1 VSVAEV
7 ARARVAVLSVFL
19 LNGLVFAAW
28 VSRIPA
34 TRDRLGLE
42 PAEVGLV
49 LLALS
54 LGAVLALPS
63 TGAVVQRVGAAR
75 TVRGA
80 AVVCTLGLVLVGL
93 ADAVP
98 LLVVGLF
105 LMGFGSGSWDVAMNV
120 EGAEVER
127 RLERHVMPHFH
138 ASWSVGSVVGS
149 LLGALLVYL
158 HVATVVHL
166 VVTAVV
172 VLVLAQVACTSF
184 LPAGAPQEQAEP
196 RESALSAWREPR
208 VLAIGLLVLTFAFTE
223 GTANDWLSLAVIDGF
238 DVRPALGVLTFG
250 FFVTAMTVGRLA
262 GTKLLDRYGPVR
274 ALRATAFTAVIGL
287 LLVVLGP
294 NLPVAVLGAVV
305 WGLGAS
311 LGFPVGMSAA
321 ADDPRRAAVRVSAVA
336 SIGYTAFLAGPPA
349 VGFLAQQ
356 VGVRESLWL
365 VLAVL
370 VLALF
375 LAPATAPRA
384 PAAGA
389 APEDAAGAPRRQP
402 MEAGAPSDHEGSQ

>member
-1 VSVAEV
+1 MTSPEVSR
-7 ARARVAVLSVFL
+7 ARAAVLAVFL

-28 VSRIPA
+28 VSRIPS

-49 LLALS
+49 LLAVS

-63 TGAVVQRVGAAR
+63 TGAVVQRVGAAT
-75 TVRGA
+75 TVRAG
-80 AVVCTLGLVLVGL
+80 AVVCTVGL
-93 ADAVP
+93 ALAGIADRVP

-127 RLERHVMPHFH
+127 RLDRHVMPHFH

-149 LLGALLVYL
+149 LAGALLVYL

-166 VVTAVV
+166 VVVAAV
-172 VLVLAQVACTSF
+172 VLVLAQVGCTWF
-184 LPAGAPQEQAEP
+184 LPAGSAHEQEATP

-250 FFVTAMTVGRLA
+250 FFVTAMTIGRVA
-262 GTKLLDRYGPVR
+262 GTKLLDRYGTVR
-274 ALRATAFTAVIGL
+274 VLRATALAAVVGL

-294 NLPVAVLGAVV
+294 NLPVAMVGAVI

-321 ADDPRRAAVRVSAVA
+321 ADDPARAAVRVSVVA

-349 VGFLAQQ
+349 VGFLAQH
-356 VGVRESLWL
+356 VGVRDSLWL

-370 VLALF
+370 LLALF
-375 LAPATAPRA
+375 LAPATAPR
-384 PAAGA
+384 G
-389 APEDAAGAPRRQP
+389 DAAVAPRRQP
-402 MEAGAPSDHEGSQ
+402 KAAGAPNGHEGMQ

>member
-1 VSVAEV
+1 MT
-7 ARARVAVLSVFL
+7 ARAVSRARAAVLAVFL

-28 VSRIPA
+28 VSRIPS

-49 LLALS
+49 LLAVS
-54 LGAVLALPS
+54 VGAVLALPS
-63 TGAVVQRVGAAR
+63 TGAVVQRVGAAT
-75 TVRGA
+75 TVRAA
-80 AVVCTLGLVLVGL
+80 AVICTLGLALAGL
-93 ADAVP
+93 AGGVP

-158 HVATVVHL
+158 HVATAVHL

-172 VLVLAQVACTSF
+172 VLVLAQLGVTGF
-184 LPAGAPQEQAEP
+184 LPAGAREQQAAAP
-196 RESALSAWREPR
+196 RQSALSAWREPR

-238 DVRPALGVLTFG
+238 GVRPALGVLTFG
-250 FFVTAMTVGRLA
+250 FFVTAMTIGRIA
-262 GTKLLDRYGPVR
+262 GTRLLDRHGPVR
-274 ALRATAFTAVIGL
+274 VLRATALAAVVGL

-294 NLPVAVLGAVV
+294 NLAVAMAGAVV

-311 LGFPVGMSAA
+311 LGFPLGMSAA
-321 ADDPRRAAVRVSAVA
+321 ADDPARAAVRVSVVA
-336 SIGYTAFLAGPPA
+336 SIGYTAFLAGPPL
-349 VGFLAQQ
+349 VGFVAQH
-356 VGVRESLWL
+356 VGVRDSLWL

-375 LAPATAPRA
+375 LAPATAPRG
-384 PAAGA
+384 AGA
-389 APEDAAGAPRRQP
+389 RAPRRHP
-402 MEAGAPSDHEGSQ
+402 VAAGTPIDPEERQ

>member
-1 VSVAEV
+1 MTAREVS
-7 ARARVAVLSVFL
+7 RARVAVLTVFL

-34 TRDRLGLE
+34 TRDRLHLSN
-42 PAEVGLV
+42 AEVGLV
-49 LLALS
+49 LLAVS

-63 TGAVVQRVGAAR
+63 TGAVVQRVGAAT
-75 TVRGA
+75 TVRAGA
-80 AVVCTLGLVLVGL
+80 VLCTLGLALVGL
-93 ADAVP
+93 ADRVP

-127 RLERHVMPHFH
+127 RLDRHVMPHFH
-138 ASWSVGSVVGS
+138 ASWSVGSVAGS

-166 VVTAVV
+166 LVAAVV
-172 VLVLAQVACTSF
+172 VLVLAQLGCTWF
-184 LPAGAPQEQAEP
+184 LPAGAPQEQTGP

-250 FFVTAMTVGRLA
+250 FFVTAMTVGRVA
-262 GTKLLDRYGPVR
+262 GTTLLDRYGTVR
-274 ALRATAFTAVIGL
+274 VLRATALTAVVGL

-294 NLPVAVLGAVV
+294 NLAVAMVGAVV

-321 ADDPRRAAVRVSAVA
+321 ADDPARAAVRVSAVA
-336 SIGYTAFLAGPPA
+336 SIGYTAFLAGPPT
-349 VGFLAQQ
+349 VGFLAQH
-356 VGVRESLWL
+356 VGVRDALWL

-370 VLALF
+370 ALALV
-375 LAPATAPRA
+375 LAPATAPRGEV
-384 PAAGA
+384 AGT
-389 APEDAAGAPRRQP
+389 PRGQSRA
-402 MEAGAPSDHEGSQ
+402 AGAPSDHEGVA